1 MDNKTQ
7 EVVLKYCL
15 DRTGIVIEELDNKLV
30 EILDESLKANGV
42 NETLDSLFE
51 EDDGEWYDK
60 IYNPILKNFTN
71 HIVCVL
77 LKNNDIDE

>member
-7 EVVLKYCL
+7 ELILKHCL
-15 DRTGIVIEELDNKLV
+15 DHTGVVIEELENKLV
-30 EILDESLKANGV
+30 EILDKSLKANGV
-42 NETLDSLFE
+42 NGT
-51 EDDGEWYDK
+51 EDNGEWYDK

-77 LKNNDIDE
+77 LKNSDINE